1 MNTSSYLPRI
11 HTSTRPPHTHT
22 FMILFI
28 MLCKVVV
35 TFEVWSMKSYTV
47 TIHSDESF
55 AAVLK
60 NVLYL
65 SVFSTNA
72 LIEDTVLTSLTG
84 DGSAILRGRPSH
96 EKIWPFGINLGFR
109 ETAHLPFP
117 QVNINT
123 YFSLRAKCWIRGGIG
138 GQFPR
143 SLNWSAVCRAKA
155 VPSILSHFK
164 TLSIGLG
171 PGIEPGTSR
180 STVKRSTDWI
190 FFSNGSL

>member
-1 MNTSSYLPRI
+1 
-11 HTSTRPPHTHT
+11 
-22 FMILFI
+22 
-28 MLCKVVV
+28 
-35 TFEVWSMKSYTV
+35 MKSYTV

-65 SVFSTNA
+65 SVFRTNA

-143 SLNWSAVCRAKA
+143 SLN
-155 VPSILSHFK
+155 
-164 TLSIGLG
+164 
-171 PGIEPGTSR
+171 
-180 STVKRSTDWI
+180 
-190 FFSNGSL
+190 